1 MREKERGRDGAY
13 GVGGWLS
20 LSLSPL
26 SPFLPPHARPLSL
39 SFFQLRYY
47 MYNWRVTPELKP
59 GQVGLVML

>member
-1 MREKERGRDGAY
+1 MGL
-13 GVGGWLS
+13 GVGC
-20 LSLSPL
+20 LSLSPFSL
-26 SPFLPPHARPLSL
+26 SPSSRTPSLSL